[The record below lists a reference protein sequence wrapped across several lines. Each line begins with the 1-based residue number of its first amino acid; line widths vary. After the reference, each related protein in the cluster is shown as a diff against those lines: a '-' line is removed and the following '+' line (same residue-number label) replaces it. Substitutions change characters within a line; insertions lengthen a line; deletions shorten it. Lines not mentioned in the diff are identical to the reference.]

1 MAGRLGALVI
11 SVGQIGHLRVPSLP
25 SWRVIRRRLYVVL
38 ALGAILIAGYVFWF
52 RDSAFVAV
60 EEVRVSGAESNPG
73 AEASLVEAGRSMS
86 TLDLDQ
92 RALQLAVAEDPSV
105 LSIEADADFPHG
117 LEIAVDLREPAAFLE
132 ADGGT
137 VVAGDGVV
145 LATGVDRP
153 DGLPSIDVPAPELSA
168 RASGS
173 ALELAQILGPV
184 PDALGPKVEGSDID
198 PELGPVVTLEPGIV
212 LRFGDSSQAAIKWD
226 AAAAVLADAELV
238 SATYIDLSAPAR
250 PVVG

>member
-1 MAGRLGALVI
+1 MISARLIGRIRA
-11 SVGQIGHLRVPSLP
+11 PSLP
-25 SWRVIRRRLYVVL
+25 SIRVIRRWLMVL
-38 ALGAILIAGYVFWF
+38 LVLTGVLVAGYLFWF
-52 RDSAFVAV
+52 RDSSLVAV

-73 AEASLVEAGRSMS
+73 AEAALVQAGQSMS

-92 RALQLAVAEDPSV
+92 RALQLAVADDPSV
-105 LSIEADADFPHG
+105 LSIEAEADFPHG
-117 LEIAVDLREPAAFLE
+117 LDVAVDLREPAAYLE

-137 VVAGDGVV
+137 VVAGDGIV
-145 LATGVDRP
+145 LAAGVDRP
-153 DGLPSIDVPAPELSA
+153 DGLPTIDVAAPELSA

-184 PDALGPKVEGSDID
+184 PDALGPKVERSDVD
-198 PELGPVVTLEPGIV
+198 PKLGPIVTLEPGIV
-212 LRFGDSSQAAIKWD
+212 LRFGDSTQAAIKWD
-226 AAAAVLADAELV
+226 AAAAVLADPKLT